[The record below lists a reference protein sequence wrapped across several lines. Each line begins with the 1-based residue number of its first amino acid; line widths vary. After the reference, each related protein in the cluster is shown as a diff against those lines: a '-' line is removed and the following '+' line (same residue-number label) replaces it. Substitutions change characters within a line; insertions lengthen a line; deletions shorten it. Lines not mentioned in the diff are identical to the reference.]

1 MRELYGAEGSHPRLN
16 PEAPI
21 QARLCYL
28 EFKNT
33 ENVFS

>member
-1 MRELYGAEGSHPRLN
+1 MELTGSHPRLN
-16 PEAPI
+16 LYQRI
-21 QARLCYL
+21 NARLCYL